1 MTEFVV
7 GDSRPYPVQLTI
19 NDDPFEI
26 DPLLDT
32 VKAALTDPE
41 GKRLLCTSAIDV
53 TSDLSGSDWTASKV
67 VVKFP
72 RSQTAAIK
80 KAAPAMLE
88 IQVTFNGRSAD
99 QTTWDDWTWFIPVE
113 LVLSQIA

>member
-19 NDDPFEI
+19 NGAPFEI
-26 DPLLDT
+26 DPLTDT
-32 VKAALTDPE
+32 VKAAIISTE
-41 GKRLLCTSAIDV
+41 RNRLLSTSSISV
-53 TSDLSGSDWTASKV
+53 TDALPGSDWLASKV

-72 RSQTAAIK
+72 RSQTASIK
-80 KAAPAMLE
+80 KATPAILE
-88 IQVTFNGRSAD
+88 IQVTFNGQEAD